1 MMKVLRAF
9 MSANTRTNRRKTSV
23 LGFVLASVLFSV
35 GLVGV
40 PKSVEAKPVISTTKD
55 EDWKTG
61 PLPDGVKKKD
71 LDALVKTAMG
81 APDNKIRVRS
91 VLITIN
97 DKIVYE
103 RYHPLDNKDS
113 FLDTFSV
120 SKSFVSTVVGML
132 VDDGRLS
139 LDQPAPVAA
148 WSGLNDPRSA
158 ITIRNLLHMSSGL
171 TWKEEY
177 TAGDSSTLAMLFAP
191 VASDYAIALPL
202 EVKPGT
208 QFEYNSGNSAILMRI
223 ITDTLG
229 GTPQAESYIKKRLLN
244 PLGIKKVVYQRDSSG
259 RIVGFMGIN
268 MTARDQARFGLL
280 YLRNGVWGKKKVISP
295 EWVKFSSTPSPTFQG
310 YAGHWWTHYLLGS
323 SASPGDFTALGYY
336 GQYVTVS
343 RSKRMVMVINTAFEG
358 TPTEQTVKARNL
370 VQTLYALFPAK

>member
-1 MMKVLRAF
+1 MECKDFMKR
-9 MSANTRTNRRKTSV
+9 TRSLFCR
-23 LGFVLASVLFSV
+23 VLASVLVSISV
-35 GLVGV
+35 ATIPSAVDAR
-40 PKSVEAKPVISTTKD
+40 PAISITKD
-55 EDWKTG
+55 DDWKTA
-61 PLPDGVKKKD
+61 PLPQGVNKKQI
-71 LDALVKTAMG
+71 DALVAAAMG
-81 APDNKIRVRS
+81 PRNNRIRVRS

-97 DKIVYE
+97 DKIAYE
-103 RYHPLDNKDS
+103 RYHPIDNKDS
-113 FLDTFSV
+113 ILDTFSV
-120 SKSFVSTVVGML
+120 SKSFVATVIGML
-132 VDDGRLS
+132 IDDGKLS
-139 LDQPAPVAA
+139 LDQPTPVAA

-177 TAGDSSTLAMLFAP
+177 TAGDSSTIAMLRAP
-191 VASDYAIALPL
+191 VASDYAISLPL

-229 GTPQAESYIKKRLLN
+229 GTPQTESYIKKRLLN

-280 YLRNGVWGKKKVISP
+280 YLRNGMWGKKKVISP
-295 EWVKFSSTPSPTFQG
+295 EWVTFSRTPASTFPG
-310 YAGHWWTHYLLGS
+310 YAGHWWTHLLLGNG
-323 SASPGDFTALGYY
+323 ASQGDFTALGYY
-336 GQYVTVS
+336 GQYVTIS
-343 RSKRMVMVINTAFEG
+343 RSKRMVLVVNTAFEG

-370 VQTLYALFPAK
+370 LQSVYALFPAK

>member
-1 MMKVLRAF
+1 MTVLRAF
-9 MSANTRTNRRKTSV
+9 KSVDARTNRHKTSV

-40 PKSVEAKPVISTTKD
+40 PKLVDAKPIVSITKD
-55 EDWKTG
+55 DDWKTAS
-61 PLPDGVKKKD
+61 LPQGVNKKQI
-71 LDALVKTAMG
+71 DALVAAAMG
-81 APDNKIRVRS
+81 PRNNRIRVRS

-97 DKIVYE
+97 DKIAYE
-103 RYHPLDNKDS
+103 RYHPIDNKDS
-113 FLDTFSV
+113 ILDTFSV
-120 SKSFVSTVVGML
+120 SKSFVATVIGML
-132 VDDGRLS
+132 IDDGKLS

-148 WSGLNDPRSA
+148 WSNPNDPRSA
-158 ITIRNLLHMSSGL
+158 ITIRHLLHMSSGL
-171 TWKEEY
+171 TWKEDY
-177 TAGDSSTLAMLFAP
+177 LAGDSSTIAMLFAP

-202 EVKPGT
+202 ESKPGT

-229 GTPQAESYIKKRLLN
+229 GTPQAESYIKKRLLD
-244 PLGIKKVVYQRDSSG
+244 PLGIKRVDYQRDLSG

-295 EWVKFSSTPSPTFQG
+295 EWVKFSSTPSPTFEG
-310 YAGHWWTHYLLGS
+310 YAGHWWTHNLLGTN
-323 SASPGDFTALGYY
+323 ASPGDFTALGYY
-336 GQYVTVS
+336 GQYVIVS

-358 TPTEQTVKARNL
+358 TPTEQSAKARNL
-370 VQTLYALFPAK
+370 AQTLYALFPVR

>member
-1 MMKVLRAF
+1 MKALLAID
-9 MSANTRTNRRKTSV
+9 SANTKTIRNKTS
-23 LGFVLASVLFSV
+23 LLSFVLAFVLIAAGIVAAPTSVNAR
-35 GLVGV
+35 
-40 PKSVEAKPVISTTKD
+40 PAISTTKD
-55 EDWKTG
+55 EDWKTA
-61 PLPDGVKKKD
+61 PLPQGVNKKQI
-71 LDALVKTAMG
+71 DALVKAAMG
-81 APDNKIRVRS
+81 PRDNRIRVRS

-103 RYHPLDNKDS
+103 RYHPIDSKDS
-113 FLDTFSV
+113 ILDTFSV
-120 SKSFVSTVVGML
+120 SKSFVATVIGML
-132 VDDGRLS
+132 IDDGKLS

-148 WSGLNDPRSA
+148 WSNPNDPRNA

-171 TWKEEY
+171 TWKEDY
-177 TAGDSSTLAMLFAP
+177 SAGDSSTIAMLFAP

-202 EVKPGT
+202 ESKPGT

-229 GTPQAESYIKKRLLN
+229 GTTQAESYIKKRLLD
-244 PLGIKKVVYQRDSSG
+244 PLGIKRVDYQRDLSG

-280 YLRNGVWGKKKVISP
+280 YLRNGMWGKKQVISP

-310 YAGHWWTHYLLGS
+310 YAGHWWTHNLLGTN
-323 SASPGDFTALGYY
+323 ASPGDFTALGYY
-336 GQYVTVS
+336 GQYVIVS

-358 TPTEQTVKARNL
+358 TPSEQSAKARNL
-370 VQTLYALFPAK
+370 AQTLYALFPLR

>member
-1 MMKVLRAF
+1 MKDLLAIH
-9 MSANTRTNRRKTSV
+9 SANTKTNRHKTSL
-23 LGFVLASVLFSV
+23 LGFVLAFVLIAAGIVAAPTSVNAR
-35 GLVGV
+35 
-40 PKSVEAKPVISTTKD
+40 PAISITKD
-55 EDWKTG
+55 EDWKTA
-61 PLPDGVKKKD
+61 PLPQGVNKKQI
-71 LDALVKTAMG
+71 DALVKAAMG
-81 APDNKIRVRS
+81 PRDNRIRVRS

-103 RYHPLDNKDS
+103 RYHPIDSKDS
-113 FLDTFSV
+113 ILDTFSV
-120 SKSFVSTVVGML
+120 SKSFVSTVIGML
-132 VDDGRLS
+132 IDDGKLS

-148 WSGLNDPRSA
+148 WSNPNDPRSA

-171 TWKEEY
+171 TWKEDY
-177 TAGDSSTLAMLFAP
+177 LAGDSSTIAMLFAP

-202 EVKPGT
+202 ESKPGT

-229 GTPQAESYIKKRLLN
+229 GTPQAEAYIKKRLLD
-244 PLGIKKVVYQRDSSG
+244 PLGIKRVDYQRDLSG

-280 YLRNGVWGKKKVISP
+280 YLRNGMWGKKRVISP

-310 YAGHWWTHYLLGS
+310 YAGHWWTHDLLGTN
-323 SASPGDFTALGYY
+323 ASPGDFTALGYY
-336 GQYVTVS
+336 GQYVIVS

-358 TPTEQTVKARNL
+358 TPAEQSAKARNL
-370 VQTLYALFPAK
+370 AQTLYAVFPLR

>member
-1 MMKVLRAF
+1 MTVLRAF
-9 MSANTRTNRRKTSV
+9 KSVDARTNRPKTSV

-40 PKSVEAKPVISTTKD
+40 PKLVDAKPIVSITKD
-55 EDWKTG
+55 DDWKTAS
-61 PLPDGVKKKD
+61 LPQGVNKKQI
-71 LDALVKTAMG
+71 DALVAAAMG
-81 APDNKIRVRS
+81 PRNNRIRVRS

-103 RYHPLDNKDS
+103 RYHPLDNKES
-113 FLDTFSV
+113 ILDTFSV
-120 SKSFVSTVVGML
+120 SKSFVATIIGML
-132 VDDGRLS
+132 IDDGRLS

-148 WSGLNDPRSA
+148 WSNPNDPRSA

-171 TWKEEY
+171 TWKEDY
-177 TAGDSSTLAMLFAP
+177 SAGDSSTIAMLFAP

-202 EVKPGT
+202 EFKPGT

-229 GTPQAESYIKKRLLN
+229 GTPQAEAYIKKRLLD
-244 PLGIKKVVYQRDSSG
+244 PLGIKKVVYQRDLSG

-280 YLRNGVWGKKKVISP
+280 YLRNGMWGKKKVISP
-295 EWVKFSSTPSPTFQG
+295 EWVKFSSTPSPTFPG
-310 YAGHWWTHYLLGS
+310 YAGHWWTQYLLGTN
-323 SASPGDFTALGYY
+323 ASPGDFTALGYY

-358 TPTEQTVKARNL
+358 TPTEQTAKARNL
-370 VQTLYALFPAK
+370 VQSLYALFPLR

>member
-1 MMKVLRAF
+1 MTVTKISRSVNPKISRL
-9 MSANTRTNRRKTSV
+9 KTSV

-40 PKSVEAKPVISTTKD
+40 PKSVDAKPVISTTKD

-113 FLDTFSV
+113 ILDTFSV
-120 SKSFVSTVVGML
+120 SKSFVATVIGML
-132 VDDGRLS
+132 IDDGKLS
-139 LDQPAPVAA
+139 LDQPAPIAD
-148 WSGLNDPRSA
+148 WSNHNDPRSA

-171 TWKEEY
+171 TWKEDY
-177 TAGDSSTLAMLFAP
+177 SAGDSSTIAMLRAP

-202 EVKPGT
+202 ESKPGK

-229 GTPQAESYIKKRLLN
+229 GTPQTEAYIKKRLLN
-244 PLGIKKVVYQRDSSG
+244 PLGIKKVVYQRDSSN
-259 RIVGFMGIN
+259 RIVGFMGVN

-280 YLRNGVWGKKKVISP
+280 YLRNGMWGKKKVISP
-295 EWVKFSSTPSPTFQG
+295 EWVLFSRTPSPTFPG
-310 YAGHWWTHYLLGS
+310 YAGHWWTHLLLGNG
-323 SASPGDFTALGYY
+323 ASQGDFTALGYY
-336 GQYVTVS
+336 GQYVTIS
-343 RSKRMVMVINTAFEG
+343 RSKRMVLVVNTAFEG

-370 VQTLYALFPAK
+370 LQSVYALFPAK

>member
-1 MMKVLRAF
+1 MKVFLAF
-9 MSANTRTNRRKTSV
+9 KSANTKTNRHRASL
-23 LGFVLASVLFSV
+23 LGFVLTLVLTTAGIVAAPTSANAR
-35 GLVGV
+35 
-40 PKSVEAKPVISTTKD
+40 PAISITKD
-55 EDWKTG
+55 EDWKTA
-61 PLPDGVKKKD
+61 PLPQGVNKKQI
-71 LDALVKTAMG
+71 DALVKAAMG
-81 APDNKIRVRS
+81 PRDNRIRVRS

-103 RYHPLDNKDS
+103 RYHPIDSKDS
-113 FLDTFSV
+113 ILDTFSV
-120 SKSFVSTVVGML
+120 SKSFVSTVIGML
-132 VDDGRLS
+132 IDDGKLS

-148 WSGLNDPRSA
+148 WSNPNDPRSA

-171 TWKEEY
+171 TWKEDY
-177 TAGDSSTLAMLFAP
+177 LAGDSSTIAMLFAP

-202 EVKPGT
+202 ESKPGT

-229 GTPQAESYIKKRLLN
+229 GTPQAEAYIKKRLLD
-244 PLGIKKVVYQRDSSG
+244 PLGIKRVDYQRDLSG

-280 YLRNGVWGKKKVISP
+280 YLRNGMWGKKKVISSD
-295 EWVKFSSTPSPTFQG
+295 WVKFSSTPSPTFQG
-310 YAGHWWTHYLLGS
+310 YAGHWWTHYLLGTN
-323 SASPGDFTALGYY
+323 ASPGDFTALGYY

-370 VQTLYALFPAK
+370 VQSLYALFPLR

>member
-1 MMKVLRAF
+1 MNVLRSF
-9 MSANTRTNRRKTSV
+9 KSADTRTNRHKTSV

-40 PKSVEAKPVISTTKD
+40 PKSVDAKPVISTTKD

-113 FLDTFSV
+113 ILDTFSV
-120 SKSFVSTVVGML
+120 SKSFVATVIGML
-132 VDDGRLS
+132 IDDGKLS
-139 LDQPAPVAA
+139 LDQPAPIAD
-148 WSGLNDPRSA
+148 WSNHNDPRSA

-171 TWKEEY
+171 TWKEDY
-177 TAGDSSTLAMLFAP
+177 SAGDSSTIAMLRAP

-202 EVKPGT
+202 ESKPGKL
-208 QFEYNSGNSAILMRI
+208 FEYNSGNSAILMRI

-229 GTPQAESYIKKRLLN
+229 GTPQTEAYIKKRLLN
-244 PLGIKKVVYQRDSSG
+244 PLGIKKVVYQRDSSN
-259 RIVGFMGIN
+259 RIVGFMGVN

-280 YLRNGVWGKKKVISP
+280 YLRNGMWGKKKVISSD
-295 EWVKFSSTPSPTFQG
+295 WVKFSSTPSPTFQG
-310 YAGHWWTHYLLGS
+310 YAGHWWTHNLLGTN
-323 SASPGDFTALGYY
+323 ASPGDFTALGYY
-336 GQYVTVS
+336 GQYVIVS

-358 TPTEQTVKARNL
+358 TPAEQSAKARNL
-370 VQTLYALFPAK
+370 AQTLYALFPLR

>member
-1 MMKVLRAF
+1 MTVLRAF
-9 MSANTRTNRRKTSV
+9 KSVDARTNRHKTSV
-23 LGFVLASVLFSV
+23 LGFVFASVLFSV

-40 PKSVEAKPVISTTKD
+40 PKLVDAKPIVSTTKD
-55 EDWKTG
+55 DDWKTV
-61 PLPDGVKKKD
+61 PLPQGVNKKQI
-71 LDALVKTAMG
+71 DALVAAAMG
-81 APDNKIRVRS
+81 PRNNRIRVRS

-97 DKIVYE
+97 DKIAYE
-103 RYHPLDNKDS
+103 RYHPIDNKDS
-113 FLDTFSV
+113 ILDTFSV
-120 SKSFVSTVVGML
+120 SKSFVATVIGML
-132 VDDGRLS
+132 IDDGKLS

-148 WSGLNDPRSA
+148 WSNPNDPRSA
-158 ITIRNLLHMSSGL
+158 ITIRHLLHMSSGL
-171 TWKEEY
+171 TWKEDY
-177 TAGDSSTLAMLFAP
+177 LAGDSSTIAMLFAP

-202 EVKPGT
+202 ESKPGT

-229 GTPQAESYIKKRLLN
+229 GTPQAESYIKKRLLD
-244 PLGIKKVVYQRDSSG
+244 PLGIKRVDYQRDLSG

-310 YAGHWWTHYLLGS
+310 YAGHWWTHNLLGTN
-323 SASPGDFTALGYY
+323 ASPGDFTALGYY
-336 GQYVTVS
+336 GQYVIVS

-358 TPTEQTVKARNL
+358 TPTEQTAKARNL
-370 VQTLYALFPAK
+370 AQTLYALFPLR

>member
-1 MMKVLRAF
+1 MTVTKISRSVNPKISRH
-9 MSANTRTNRRKTSV
+9 KTSV

-40 PKSVEAKPVISTTKD
+40 PKSVDAKPVISTTKD

-113 FLDTFSV
+113 ILDTFSV
-120 SKSFVSTVVGML
+120 SKSFVATVIGML
-132 VDDGRLS
+132 IDDGKLS
-139 LDQPAPVAA
+139 LDQPAPIAD
-148 WSGLNDPRSA
+148 WSNHNDPRSA

-171 TWKEEY
+171 TWKEDY
-177 TAGDSSTLAMLFAP
+177 SAGDSSTIAMLRAP

-202 EVKPGT
+202 ESKPGKL
-208 QFEYNSGNSAILMRI
+208 FEYNSGNSAILMRI

-229 GTPQAESYIKKRLLN
+229 GTPQTEAYIKKRLLN
-244 PLGIKKVVYQRDSSG
+244 PLGIKKVVYQRDSSN
-259 RIVGFMGIN
+259 RIVGFMGVN

-280 YLRNGVWGKKKVISP
+280 YLRNGMWGKKKVISP
-295 EWVKFSSTPSPTFQG
+295 EWVLFSRTPSPTFPG
-310 YAGHWWTHYLLGS
+310 YAGHWWTHLLLGNG
-323 SASPGDFTALGYY
+323 ASQGDFTALGYY
-336 GQYVTVS
+336 GQYVTIS
-343 RSKRMVMVINTAFEG
+343 RSKRMVLVVNTAFEG

-370 VQTLYALFPAK
+370 LQSVYALFPAK

>member
-1 MMKVLRAF
+1 
-9 MSANTRTNRRKTSV
+9 MSVNLKTSRHKTSA
-23 LGFVLASVLFSV
+23 LSFVFALVISTV
-35 GLVGV
+35 GIVAA
-40 PKSVEAKPVISTTKD
+40 PNSVEAKPAISIAKD
-55 EDWKTG
+55 DDWKTG
-61 PLPDGVKKKD
+61 PLPQGVNKKEI
-71 LDALVKTAMG
+71 DALVKNAMG
-81 APDNKIRVRS
+81 PRDNKIRVRS

-103 RYHPLDNKDS
+103 RYHPLDNKES
-113 FLDTFSV
+113 ILDTFSV
-120 SKSFVSTVVGML
+120 SKSFVATIIGML
-132 VDDGRLS
+132 IDDGKLS

-148 WSGLNDPRSA
+148 WSNPNDPRSA

-171 TWKEEY
+171 TWKEDY
-177 TAGDSSTLAMLFAP
+177 LAGDSSTIAMLFAP

-202 EVKPGT
+202 ESKPGT

-229 GTPQAESYIKKRLLN
+229 GTPQAESYIKKRLLD
-244 PLGIKKVVYQRDSSG
+244 PLGIKRVDYQRDLSG

-310 YAGHWWTHYLLGS
+310 YAGHWWTHNLLGTN
-323 SASPGDFTALGYY
+323 ASPGDFTALGYY
-336 GQYVTVS
+336 GQYVVVS

-358 TPTEQTVKARNL
+358 TPAEQSAKARNL
-370 VQTLYALFPAK
+370 AQTLYALFPLR

>member
-1 MMKVLRAF
+1 MNVLRSF
-9 MSANTRTNRRKTSV
+9 KSADTRTNRHKTSV

-40 PKSVEAKPVISTTKD
+40 PKSVDAKPVISTTKD

-113 FLDTFSV
+113 ILDTFSV

-132 VDDGRLS
+132 VDDGKLS

-171 TWKEEY
+171 MWKEEY
-177 TAGDSSTLAMLFAP
+177 TAGDSSTIAMLRAP
-191 VASDYAIALPL
+191 VASDYAISLPL

-229 GTPQAESYIKKRLLN
+229 GTPQTESYIKKRLLN

-280 YLRNGVWGKKKVISP
+280 YLRNGMWGKKKVISP
-295 EWVKFSSTPSPTFQG
+295 EWVTFSRTPASTFPG
-310 YAGHWWTHYLLGS
+310 YAGHWWTYLLYV
-323 SASPGDFTALGYY
+323 PGTAQGDYSALGFS
-336 GQYVTVS
+336 GQHVTVS
-343 RSKRMVMVINTAFEG
+343 RYKRMVLVINTAYEV
-358 TPTEQTVKARNL
+358 TPIEQALKARNL
-370 VQTLYALFPAK
+370 HHALYAMFPPG